1 MAVSNRAG
9 RDLMIEIKKAEY
21 IYDNHDF
28 PVKAVDDVSLEINNG
43 EFIAVLGRNGSG
55 KSTLARLMNALIIPD
70 SGKVIV
76 LGKDSSEAENVW
88 EIRKNVGMIFQ
99 NPDNQIVG
107 TTVIEDVAFGPEN
120 LGVEPVEIKKR
131 ALKALDMIGIEELR
145 ERAPHLLSGGQKQK
159 VAIAG
164 VLAMKPSCIILD
176 ESTSMLDPVGRREVL
191 ETIRKLNKIENMTI
205 IHITHHMDEACLA
218 DRVVVVDEG
227 KIVIQGSPR
236 EVFSDVMLIESLGL
250 DVPQVTR
257 LLFNLKKEGLVDDSA
272 VIDIDEAVGKLR
284 ALIG

>member
-1 MAVSNRAG
+1 
-9 RDLMIEIKKAEY
+9 MIKIQNAEY
-21 IYDNHDF
+21 TYDNHDY
-28 PVKAVDDVSLEINNG
+28 PVKAVDDVSLDIKSG

-55 KSTLARLMNALIIPD
+55 KSTMARLMNALIKPD

-76 LGKDSSEAENVW
+76 LGMDSGEDRNVW
-88 EIRKNVGMIFQ
+88 DIRKNVGMIFQ

-120 LGVEPVEIKKR
+120 LGVEPTEIR
-131 ALKALDMIGIEELR
+131 RRAEDALKRVGILNLK

-164 VLAMKPSCIILD
+164 VLSMKPSCIILD

-191 ETIRKLNKIENMTI
+191 ETIKYLNKNENMTI
-205 IHITHHMDEACLA
+205 VHITHHMEEACLA
-218 DRVVVVDEG
+218 DRVLVVDEG
-227 KIVIQGSPR
+227 RVVVQGTPE
-236 EVFSDVMLIESLGL
+236 EVFSDVEKIEKLGL

-257 LLFNLKKEGLVDDSA
+257 LLYNLRNEGLMGDSKI
-272 VIDIDEAVGKLR
+272 IDIDGAVEKLR
-284 ALIG
+284 TLIG